1 MLPEEMDRLPREKTE
16 EALRKLGF
24 RFVTLDLGG
33 YEKGKLNR
41 ELKSAGGEINLP
53 DRIRVTETA
62 AGGQGEVSGD
72 VMAEIERFLKEAREK
87 TYSFADLLEIVEQLR
102 MPGGC
107 PWDREQTHQSL
118 KKHLVEEANEALEA
132 IDEGDWQHLCE
143 ELGDILLQ
151 IVLHARIA
159 EESGEFTIDDVV
171 QTVSEK
177 MVRRHP
183 HVFGNI
189 DISNIDECL
198 DIWEEIKKLEKQMS
212 KENGK

>member
-1 MLPEEMDRLPREKTE
+1 M
-16 EALRKLGF
+16 
-24 RFVTLDLGG
+24 GG

-62 AGGQGEVSGD
+62 AAGAGEVSGD